1 MFAIM
6 YEPERRVNRGC
17 VDGGV
22 THAVNID
29 RIEDI
34 YFWGDMA
41 CVCLVSGAKFN
52 VTRSQ
57 AIDILDMIGKW
68 SSGASNE
75 VAEVEDDGRRY
86 EKAKN
91 DVANLKGGDAG

>member
-6 YEPERRVNRGC
+6 YEPETHKNEYFGE
-17 VDGGV
+17 GGV
-22 THAVNID
+22 THAVNTN

-34 YFWGDMA
+34 YFMGDMA
-41 CVCLVSGAKFN
+41 CVCLVSGAKLN

-57 AIDILDMIGKW
+57 AIGILDILGNW
-68 SSGASNE
+68 RGGASNE
-75 VAEVEDDGRRY
+75 VAGMEDDGRRY

-91 DVANLKGGDAG
+91 DAANLKGGDAG